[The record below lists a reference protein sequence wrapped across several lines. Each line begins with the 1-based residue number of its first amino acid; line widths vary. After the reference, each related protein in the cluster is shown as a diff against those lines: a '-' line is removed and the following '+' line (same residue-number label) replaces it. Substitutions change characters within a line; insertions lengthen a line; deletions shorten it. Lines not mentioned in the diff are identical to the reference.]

1 MYKYV
6 VSDVGAQFS
15 DIRNNIFV
23 DVRWTL
29 SFANWN
35 LELGGDPDISSG
47 WFADLYNRYGTG
59 HGISERLLAVNFD
72 SEIWREHYRGTI
84 WEQLY
89 KYVDSER
96 LADYAKLSDED
107 VIAIAEREAPRA
119 SNILKDNLFVSVGL
133 NGEGNSVRDP
143 QVTNENNYT
152 GDTDMF
158 VSYENSDFRLT
169 ADGLKRLKE
178 NVPNFEEI
186 PFEKI
191 GLIK

>member
-1 MYKYV
+1 M
-6 VSDVGAQFS
+6 
-15 DIRNNIFV
+15 
-23 DVRWTL
+23 
-29 SFANWN
+29 
-35 LELGGDPDISSG
+35 
-47 WFADLYNRYGTG
+47 
-59 HGISERLLAVNFD
+59 
-72 SEIWREHYRGTI
+72 
-84 WEQLY
+84 
-89 KYVDSER
+89 
-96 LADYAKLSDED
+96 
-107 VIAIAEREAPRA
+107 IAIAEREAPRA